1 MPTARPRPSTR
12 ELLGGRWAI
21 SLRGWLIFS
30 ALLLIGGPL
39 GVLSQLE
46 MPPRAVVTL
55 TLASWFL
62 VSVLYLAADL
72 TVFRQRRTRPVP
84 VAWLIAVGASAG
96 LARGAIA
103 LAVPESREVLGE
115 GWSGVATAAAYFVPS
130 TVLMT
135 GLITYLIAIT
145 DWYATERERL
155 LRFEIDAE
163 AARLRAVGALNAA
176 RAVITTRI
184 QNSLEEQLSALE
196 RAANVDSADT
206 RLSDTLLDAAAG
218 YIRPES
224 HRLWQE
230 RDGVPRRSS
239 LGDLER
245 ASLAAPLPIVL
256 PYVLWAVV
264 VVPAAAV
271 HLGGATRI
279 AGALAVLAAMAVLY
293 PLGSAA
299 IRRYA
304 PAPQYLRARLL
315 SLAVMIPAALVGPT
329 VAAALDAEATST
341 LERVVPVAVI
351 VALTIAVS
359 WAQAALRLADSR
371 LHTLRDHAEE
381 AEFERLALEAA
392 TEQMQRELALYLHG
406 TVQAGLVAAAYSL
419 QDAAQRGDEVALE
432 RAIADA
438 RATAAQVSA
447 HPSKPFSADLAAK
460 RAEIDDTWLGML
472 ALRWSVP
479 TTALDATLV
488 ERIGNVVQECL
499 ANASIHGAATEAT
512 VRIAPDVEHII
523 LEVIDNGLGPGDGKP
538 GLGSAVL
545 NEATH
550 GQWTI
555 AAVPTGGAQVRA
567 ILPR

>member
-1 MPTARPRPSTR
+1 MLGTQPHPSARA
-12 ELLGGRWAI
+12 LLGGRWAV
-21 SLRGWLIFS
+21 SLRGGLIFS
-30 ALLLIGGPL
+30 ALLLIGGSV
-39 GVLSQLE
+39 GALSQLE

-55 TLASWFL
+55 ALVSWL
-62 VSVLYLAADL
+62 VISVLYLAADL

-84 VAWLIAVGASAG
+84 VAWLIALGASAG

-103 LAVPESREVLGE
+103 LALPESRAVLGD
-115 GWSGVATAAAYFVPS
+115 GWSGVATAAAYFVPP

-135 GLITYLIAIT
+135 VLITYLIAIT
-145 DWYATERERL
+145 DWYATERARL
-155 LRFEIDAE
+155 LLFEIDAE

-196 RAANVDSADT
+196 RAANVANPAA
-206 RLSDTLLDAAAG
+206 RLSDILLDAAAG
-218 YIRPES
+218 YVRPES

-230 RDGVPRRSS
+230 RDGMPRRSS

-256 PYVLWAVV
+256 PYVMWATV

-271 HLGGATRI
+271 HLGGATRL

-304 PAPQYLRARLL
+304 PAPHYLRARLL
-315 SLAVMIPAALVGPT
+315 SLVVMIPAALIGPI
-329 VAAALDAEATST
+329 VAAALGLDATST

-359 WAQAALRLADSR
+359 WAQAALRLADTR
-371 LHTLRDHAEE
+371 LHTLRNHAEE

-392 TEQMQRELALYLHG
+392 TEQMQRDLALYLHG
-406 TVQAGLVAAAYSL
+406 TVQAGLVASAYAI
-419 QDAAQRGDEVALE
+419 QDAAARGDKIALE
-432 RAIADA
+432 QAIDGA
-438 RATAAQVSA
+438 RAAAARVDEHTPA
-447 HPSKPFSADLAAK
+447 VTRDLAAV
-460 RAEIDDTWLGML
+460 RAAIDETWGGVLAVRWILPDSELSATVVDRLGKV
-472 ALRWSVP
+472 AR
-479 TTALDATLV
+479 
-488 ERIGNVVQECL
+488 ECL
-499 ANASIHGAATEAT
+499 ANASIHGAASEAT
-512 VRIAPDVEHII
+512 VRIVAESDCVIVEIT
-523 LEVIDNGLGPGDGKP
+523 DNGSGLGDGKP

-545 NEATH
+545 NEATA

-555 AAVPTGGAQVRA
+555 ASVATGGVQVRA
-567 ILPR
+567 VVPN

>member
-12 ELLGGRWAI
+12 ELLGGRWAV
-21 SLRGWLIFS
+21 SLRGWLILS

-55 TLASWFL
+55 TLASWL
-62 VSVLYLAADL
+62 VISVLYLAADL

-84 VAWLIAVGASAG
+84 VAWLIVLGASAG

-196 RAANVDSADT
+196 RAANVDSPDT
-206 RLSDTLLDAAAG
+206 QLSDTLLDAAAG
-218 YIRPES
+218 YVRPES

-230 RDGVPRRSS
+230 RDGVPRHSS

-371 LHTLRDHAEE
+371 LHTLRNHAEE

-447 HPSKPFSADLAAK
+447 HPSKLVSADLAAK

-472 ALRWSVP
+472 ALRWSMP
-479 TTALDATLV
+479 TADLDATLV

>member
-1 MPTARPRPSTR
+1 MLGKQPHPSARA
-12 ELLGGRWAI
+12 LLGGRWAV
-21 SLRGWLIFS
+21 SLRGGLIFS
-30 ALLLIGGPL
+30 ALLLIGGSV
-39 GVLSQLE
+39 GALSQLE

-55 TLASWFL
+55 ALISWL
-62 VSVLYLAADL
+62 VISVLYLAADL

-84 VAWLIAVGASAG
+84 VAWLIALGASAG

-103 LAVPESREVLGE
+103 LALPESRAVLGD
-115 GWSGVATAAAYFVPS
+115 GWSGVATAAAYFVPP

-135 GLITYLIAIT
+135 VLITYLIAIT
-145 DWYATERERL
+145 DWYATERARL
-155 LRFEIDAE
+155 LLFEIDAE

-184 QNSLEEQLSALE
+184 QNSLEEQLSARE
-196 RAANVDSADT
+196 RAAKGANPAA
-206 RLSDTLLDAAAG
+206 RLSDILLDAAAG
-218 YIRPES
+218 YVRPES

-230 RDGVPRRSS
+230 RDGMPRRSS

-256 PYVLWAVV
+256 PYVMWATV

-271 HLGGATRI
+271 HLGGATRL

-304 PAPQYLRARLL
+304 PAPHYLRARLL
-315 SLAVMIPAALVGPT
+315 SLVVMIPAALIGPI
-329 VAAALDAEATST
+329 VAAALGLDATST

-359 WAQAALRLADSR
+359 WAQAALRLADTR
-371 LHTLRDHAEE
+371 LHTLRNHAEE

-392 TEQMQRELALYLHG
+392 TEQMQRDLALYLHG
-406 TVQAGLVAAAYSL
+406 TVQAGLVASAYAI
-419 QDAAQRGDEVALE
+419 QDAAARGDKIALE
-432 RAIADA
+432 QAIDGA
-438 RATAAQVSA
+438 RAAAARADEHTPAVTR
-447 HPSKPFSADLAAK
+447 DLAAV
-460 RAEIDDTWLGML
+460 RAAIDETWGGVLAVRWILPDSELSATVVDRLGKV
-472 ALRWSVP
+472 AR
-479 TTALDATLV
+479 
-488 ERIGNVVQECL
+488 ECL
-499 ANASIHGAATEAT
+499 ANASIHGAASEVT
-512 VRIAPDVEHII
+512 VRIVVDVEQ
-523 LEVIDNGLGPGDGKP
+523 VIVEITDNGRGLGDGSP

-545 NEATH
+545 NEATG

-555 AAVPTGGAQVRA
+555 ASVPTGGAQVRA
-567 ILPR
+567 VVPV

>member
-1 MPTARPRPSTR
+1 MLGKQPHPSARA
-12 ELLGGRWAI
+12 LLGGRWAV
-21 SLRGWLIFS
+21 SLRGGLIFS
-30 ALLLIGGPL
+30 ALLLIGGSV
-39 GVLSQLE
+39 GALSQLE

-55 TLASWFL
+55 ALISWL
-62 VSVLYLAADL
+62 VISVLYLAADL

-84 VAWLIAVGASAG
+84 VAWLIALGASAG

-103 LAVPESREVLGE
+103 LALPESRAVLGD
-115 GWSGVATAAAYFVPS
+115 GWSGVATAAAYFVPP

-135 GLITYLIAIT
+135 VLITYLIAIT
-145 DWYATERERL
+145 DWYATERARL
-155 LRFEIDAE
+155 LLFEIDAE

-196 RAANVDSADT
+196 RAANVANPAA
-206 RLSDTLLDAAAG
+206 RLSDILLDAAAG
-218 YIRPES
+218 YVRPES

-230 RDGVPRRSS
+230 RDGMPRRSS

-256 PYVLWAVV
+256 PYVMWATV

-271 HLGGATRI
+271 HLGGATRL

-304 PAPQYLRARLL
+304 PAPHYLRARLL
-315 SLAVMIPAALVGPT
+315 SLVVMIPAALIGPI
-329 VAAALDAEATST
+329 VAAALGLDATST

-359 WAQAALRLADSR
+359 WAQAALRLADTR
-371 LHTLRDHAEE
+371 LHTLRNHAEE

-392 TEQMQRELALYLHG
+392 TEQMQRDLALYLHG
-406 TVQAGLVAAAYSL
+406 TVQAGLVASAYAI
-419 QDAAQRGDEVALE
+419 QDAAARGDKIALE
-432 RAIADA
+432 QAIDGA
-438 RATAAQVSA
+438 RAAAARVDEHTPA
-447 HPSKPFSADLAAK
+447 VTRDLAAV
-460 RAEIDDTWLGML
+460 RAAIDETWGGVLAVRWILPDSELSATVVDRLGKV
-472 ALRWSVP
+472 AR
-479 TTALDATLV
+479 
-488 ERIGNVVQECL
+488 ECL
-499 ANASIHGAATEAT
+499 ANASIHGAASEVT
-512 VRIAPDVEHII
+512 VRIVVDVEQ
-523 LEVIDNGLGPGDGKP
+523 VIVEITDNGRGLGDGSP

-545 NEATH
+545 NEATG

-555 AAVPTGGAQVRA
+555 ASVPTGGAQVRA
-567 ILPR
+567 VVPV

>member
-1 MPTARPRPSTR
+1 M
-12 ELLGGRWAI
+12 
-21 SLRGWLIFS
+21 RGWLIFS

-46 MPPRAVVTL
+46 MTPRAVVTL
-55 TLASWFL
+55 TIASWFL
-62 VSVLYLAADL
+62 ASVLYLAADL

-84 VAWLIAVGASAG
+84 VAWLIALGALAG
-96 LARGAIA
+96 MARGAIA

-145 DWYATERERL
+145 DWYATERARL

-196 RAANVDSADT
+196 RAANVDSADA

-218 YIRPES
+218 YVRPES
-224 HRLWQE
+224 HRLWQA
-230 RDGVPRRSS
+230 RDDVPRRSS

-256 PYVLWAVV
+256 PYVLWAAV

-279 AGALAVLAAMAVLY
+279 AGALAVLAAMAMLY

-315 SLAVMIPAALVGPT
+315 SLAVMIPAALVGPI
-329 VAAALDAEATST
+329 VSAALGSDATWT
-341 LERVVPVAVI
+341 LERIVPVAVI
-351 VALTIAVS
+351 VALTIVVS

-438 RATAAQVSA
+438 RVTAARVSA
-447 HPSKPFSADLAAK
+447 HPSKAFNADLAAK

-472 ALRWSVP
+472 TLRWSLP
-479 TTALDATLV
+479 TADLDAPLV

-499 ANASIHGAATEAT
+499 ANASIHGAASEAT
-512 VRIAPDVEHII
+512 VRIATDVEHVI

-550 GQWTI
+550 GEWTI
-555 AAVPTGGAQVRA
+555 TAVPTGGAHVRA

>member
-12 ELLGGRWAI
+12 ELLGGRWAV

-55 TLASWFL
+55 TIASWFL
-62 VSVLYLAADL
+62 ASVLYLAADL

-84 VAWLIAVGASAG
+84 VAWLIALGALAG
-96 LARGAIA
+96 MARGAIA

-145 DWYATERERL
+145 DWYATERARL

-196 RAANVDSADT
+196 RAANVDSADA

-218 YIRPES
+218 YVRPES
-224 HRLWQE
+224 HRLWQA
-230 RDGVPRRSS
+230 RDDVPRRSS

-256 PYVLWAVV
+256 PYVMWATV

-271 HLGGATRI
+271 HLGGATRL

-304 PAPQYLRARLL
+304 PAPHYLRARLL
-315 SLAVMIPAALVGPT
+315 SLVVMIPAALIGPI
-329 VAAALDAEATST
+329 VAAALGLDATST

-359 WAQAALRLADSR
+359 WAQAALRLADTR
-371 LHTLRDHAEE
+371 LHTLRNHAEE

-392 TEQMQRELALYLHG
+392 TEQMQRDLALYLHG
-406 TVQAGLVAAAYSL
+406 TVQAGLVASAYAI
-419 QDAAQRGDEVALE
+419 QDAAARGDKIALE
-432 RAIADA
+432 QAIDEA
-438 RATAAQVSA
+438 RAAVARVDEQS
-447 HPSKPFSADLAAK
+447 PP
-460 RAEIDDTWLGML
+460 
-472 ALRWSVP
+472 
-479 TTALDATLV
+479 LV
-488 ERIGNVVQECL
+488 ERDLPAVRAAIDETWQGMLSIRWTLPDHELSAAVVDRLGTVARECL
-499 ANASIHGAATEAT
+499 ANASIHGAASEVT
-512 VRIAPDVEHII
+512 VRIVVDVEQ
-523 LEVIDNGLGPGDGKP
+523 VIVEITDNGRGLGDGSP

-545 NEATH
+545 NEATG

-555 AAVPTGGAQVRA
+555 ASVPTGGAQVRA
-567 ILPR
+567 VVPV

>member
-1 MPTARPRPSTR
+1 MLGKQPHPSARA
-12 ELLGGRWAI
+12 LLGGRWAV
-21 SLRGWLIFS
+21 SLRGGLIFS
-30 ALLLIGGPL
+30 ALLLIGGSV
-39 GVLSQLE
+39 GALSQLE

-55 TLASWFL
+55 ALVSWL
-62 VSVLYLAADL
+62 VISVLYLAADL

-84 VAWLIAVGASAG
+84 VAWLIALGASAG

-103 LAVPESREVLGE
+103 LALPESRAVLGD
-115 GWSGVATAAAYFVPS
+115 GWSGVATAAAYFVPP

-135 GLITYLIAIT
+135 VLITYLIAIT
-145 DWYATERERL
+145 DWYATERARL
-155 LRFEIDAE
+155 LLFEIDAE

-196 RAANVDSADT
+196 RAANVANPAA
-206 RLSDTLLDAAAG
+206 RLSDILLDAAAG
-218 YIRPES
+218 YVRPES

-230 RDGVPRRSS
+230 RDGMPRRSS

-256 PYVLWAVV
+256 PYVMWATV

-271 HLGGATRI
+271 HLGGATRL

-304 PAPQYLRARLL
+304 PAPHYLRARLL
-315 SLAVMIPAALVGPT
+315 SLVVMIPAALIGPI
-329 VAAALDAEATST
+329 VAAALGLDATST

-359 WAQAALRLADSR
+359 WAQAALRLADTR
-371 LHTLRDHAEE
+371 LHTLRNHAEE

-392 TEQMQRELALYLHG
+392 TEQMQRDLALYLHG
-406 TVQAGLVAAAYSL
+406 TVQAGLVASAYAI
-419 QDAAQRGDEVALE
+419 QDAAARGDKIALE
-432 RAIADA
+432 QAIDGA
-438 RATAAQVSA
+438 RAAAARVDEHTPA
-447 HPSKPFSADLAAK
+447 VTRDLAAV
-460 RAEIDDTWLGML
+460 RAAIDETWGGVLAVHWILPDSELSATVVDRLGKV
-472 ALRWSVP
+472 AR
-479 TTALDATLV
+479 
-488 ERIGNVVQECL
+488 ECL
-499 ANASIHGAATEAT
+499 ANASIHGAASEAT
-512 VRIAPDVEHII
+512 VRIVAESDCVIVEIT
-523 LEVIDNGLGPGDGKP
+523 DNGSGLGDGKP

-545 NEATH
+545 NEATA

-555 AAVPTGGAQVRA
+555 ASVATGGAQVRA
-567 ILPR
+567 VVPN

>member
-1 MPTARPRPSTR
+1 MLGKQPHPSARA
-12 ELLGGRWAI
+12 LLGGRWAV
-21 SLRGWLIFS
+21 SLRGGLIFS
-30 ALLLIGGPL
+30 ALLLIGGSV
-39 GVLSQLE
+39 GALSQLE

-55 TLASWFL
+55 ALISWL
-62 VSVLYLAADL
+62 VISVLYLAADL

-84 VAWLIAVGASAG
+84 VAWLIALGASAG

-103 LAVPESREVLGE
+103 LALPESRAVLGD
-115 GWSGVATAAAYFVPS
+115 GWSGVATAAAYFVPP

-135 GLITYLIAIT
+135 VLITYLIAIT
-145 DWYATERERL
+145 DWYATERARL
-155 LRFEIDAE
+155 LLFEIDAE

-196 RAANVDSADT
+196 RAANVANPAA
-206 RLSDTLLDAAAG
+206 RLSDILLDAAAG
-218 YIRPES
+218 YVRPES

-230 RDGVPRRSS
+230 RDGMPRRSS

-256 PYVLWAVV
+256 PYVMWATV

-271 HLGGATRI
+271 HLGGATRL

-304 PAPQYLRARLL
+304 PAPHYLRARLL
-315 SLAVMIPAALVGPT
+315 SLVVMIPAALIGPI
-329 VAAALDAEATST
+329 VAAALGLDATST

-359 WAQAALRLADSR
+359 WAQAALRLADTR
-371 LHTLRDHAEE
+371 LHTLRNHAEE

-392 TEQMQRELALYLHG
+392 TEQMQRDLALYLHG
-406 TVQAGLVAAAYSL
+406 TVQAGLVASAYAI
-419 QDAAQRGDEVALE
+419 QDAAARGDKIALE
-432 RAIADA
+432 QAIDGA
-438 RATAAQVSA
+438 RAAAARVDEHTPA
-447 HPSKPFSADLAAK
+447 VTRDLAAV
-460 RAEIDDTWLGML
+460 RAAIDETWGGVLAVRWILPDSELSATVVDRLGKV
-472 ALRWSVP
+472 AR
-479 TTALDATLV
+479 
-488 ERIGNVVQECL
+488 ECL
-499 ANASIHGAATEAT
+499 ANASIHGAASEAT
-512 VRIAPDVEHII
+512 VRIVAESDCVIVEIT
-523 LEVIDNGLGPGDGKP
+523 DNGSGLGDGKP

-545 NEATH
+545 NEATA

-555 AAVPTGGAQVRA
+555 ASVATGGAQVRA
-567 ILPR
+567 VIPV

>member
-1 MPTARPRPSTR
+1 MLGTQPHPSARA
-12 ELLGGRWAI
+12 LLGGRWAV
-21 SLRGWLIFS
+21 SLRGGLIFS
-30 ALLLIGGPL
+30 ALLLIGGSV
-39 GVLSQLE
+39 GALSQLE

-55 TLASWFL
+55 ALVSWL
-62 VSVLYLAADL
+62 VISVLYLAADL

-84 VAWLIAVGASAG
+84 VAWLIALGASAG

-103 LAVPESREVLGE
+103 LALPESRAVLGD
-115 GWSGVATAAAYFVPS
+115 GWSGVATAAAYFVPP

-135 GLITYLIAIT
+135 VLITYLIAIT
-145 DWYATERERL
+145 DWYATERARL
-155 LRFEIDAE
+155 LLFEIDAE

-196 RAANVDSADT
+196 RAANVANPAA
-206 RLSDTLLDAAAG
+206 RLSDILLDAAAG
-218 YIRPES
+218 YVRPES

-230 RDGVPRRSS
+230 RDGMPRRSS

-256 PYVLWAVV
+256 PYVMWATV

-271 HLGGATRI
+271 HLGGATRL

-304 PAPQYLRARLL
+304 PAPHYLRARLL
-315 SLAVMIPAALVGPT
+315 SLVVMIPAALIGPI
-329 VAAALDAEATST
+329 VAAALGLDATST

-359 WAQAALRLADSR
+359 WAQAALRLADTR
-371 LHTLRDHAEE
+371 LHTLRNHAEE

-392 TEQMQRELALYLHG
+392 TEQMQRDLALYLHG
-406 TVQAGLVAAAYSL
+406 TVQAGLVASAYAI
-419 QDAAQRGDEVALE
+419 QDAAARGDKIALE
-432 RAIADA
+432 QAIDGA
-438 RATAAQVSA
+438 RAAAARVDEHTPA
-447 HPSKPFSADLAAK
+447 VTRDLAAV
-460 RAEIDDTWLGML
+460 RAAIDETWGGVLAVRWILPDSELSATVVDRLGKV
-472 ALRWSVP
+472 AR
-479 TTALDATLV
+479 
-488 ERIGNVVQECL
+488 ECL
-499 ANASIHGAATEAT
+499 ANASIHGAASEAT
-512 VRIAPDVEHII
+512 VRIVAESDCVIVEIT
-523 LEVIDNGLGPGDGKP
+523 DNGSGLGDGKP

-550 GQWTI
+550 SQWSI
-555 AAVPTGGAQVRA
+555 ASVPTGGAQVRA
-567 ILPR
+567 VVPV

>member
-1 MPTARPRPSTR
+1 MLGKQPHPSARA
-12 ELLGGRWAI
+12 LLGGRWAV
-21 SLRGWLIFS
+21 SLRGGLIFS
-30 ALLLIGGPL
+30 ALLLIGGSV
-39 GVLSQLE
+39 GALSQLE

-55 TLASWFL
+55 ALVSWL
-62 VSVLYLAADL
+62 VISVLYLAADL

-84 VAWLIAVGASAG
+84 VAWLIALGASAG

-103 LAVPESREVLGE
+103 LALPESRAVLGD
-115 GWSGVATAAAYFVPS
+115 GWSGVATAAAYFVPP

-135 GLITYLIAIT
+135 VLITYLIAIT
-145 DWYATERERL
+145 DWYATERARL
-155 LRFEIDAE
+155 LLFEIDAE

-196 RAANVDSADT
+196 RAANVANPAA
-206 RLSDTLLDAAAG
+206 RLSDILLDAAAG
-218 YIRPES
+218 YVRPES

-230 RDGVPRRSS
+230 RDGMPRRSS

-256 PYVLWAVV
+256 PYVMWATV

-271 HLGGATRI
+271 HLGGATRL

-304 PAPQYLRARLL
+304 PAPHYLRARLL
-315 SLAVMIPAALVGPT
+315 SLVVMIPAALIGPI
-329 VAAALDAEATST
+329 VAAALGLDATST

-359 WAQAALRLADSR
+359 WAQAALRLADTR
-371 LHTLRDHAEE
+371 LHTLRNHAEE

-392 TEQMQRELALYLHG
+392 TEQMQRDLALYLHG
-406 TVQAGLVAAAYSL
+406 TVQAGLVASAYAI
-419 QDAAQRGDEVALE
+419 QDAAARGDKIALE
-432 RAIADA
+432 QAIDGA
-438 RATAAQVSA
+438 RAAAARVDEHTPA
-447 HPSKPFSADLAAK
+447 VTRDLAAV
-460 RAEIDDTWLGML
+460 RAAIDETWGGVLAVRWILPDSELSATVVDRLGKV
-472 ALRWSVP
+472 AR
-479 TTALDATLV
+479 
-488 ERIGNVVQECL
+488 ECL
-499 ANASIHGAATEAT
+499 ANASIHGAASEAT
-512 VRIAPDVEHII
+512 VRIVAESDCVIVEIT
-523 LEVIDNGLGPGDGKP
+523 DNGSGLGDGKP

-545 NEATH
+545 NEATA

-555 AAVPTGGAQVRA
+555 ASVATGGAQVRA
-567 ILPR
+567 VVPN

>member
-1 MPTARPRPSTR
+1 MLGTQPHPSARA
-12 ELLGGRWAI
+12 LLGGRWAV
-21 SLRGWLIFS
+21 SLRGGLIFS
-30 ALLLIGGPL
+30 ALLLIGGSV
-39 GVLSQLE
+39 GALSQLE

-55 TLASWFL
+55 TLVSWL
-62 VSVLYLAADL
+62 VISVLYLAADL

-84 VAWLIAVGASAG
+84 VAWLIALGASAG

-103 LAVPESREVLGE
+103 LALPESRAVLGD
-115 GWSGVATAAAYFVPS
+115 GWSGIATAAAYFVPP

-135 GLITYLIAIT
+135 VLITYLIAIT
-145 DWYATERERL
+145 DWYATERARL
-155 LRFEIDAE
+155 LLFEIDAE

-196 RAANVDSADT
+196 RAANVANPAA
-206 RLSDTLLDAAAG
+206 RLSDILLDAAAG
-218 YIRPES
+218 YVRPES

-230 RDGVPRRSS
+230 RDGMPRRSS

-256 PYVLWAVV
+256 PYVLWATV

-271 HLGGATRI
+271 HLGGATRL

-304 PAPQYLRARLL
+304 PAPHYLRARLL
-315 SLAVMIPAALVGPT
+315 SLVVMIPAALIGPI
-329 VAAALDAEATST
+329 VAAALGMDATST

-359 WAQAALRLADSR
+359 WAQAALRLADTR
-371 LHTLRDHAEE
+371 LHTLRNHAEE

-392 TEQMQRELALYLHG
+392 TEQMQRDLALYLHG
-406 TVQAGLVAAAYSL
+406 TVQAGLVASAYAI
-419 QDAAQRGDEVALE
+419 QDAAARGDKIALE
-432 RAIADA
+432 QAIDGA
-438 RATAAQVSA
+438 RAAAARVDEHTPA
-447 HPSKPFSADLAAK
+447 VTRDLAAV
-460 RAEIDDTWLGML
+460 RAAIDETWGGVLAVRWILPDSELSATVVDRLGKV
-472 ALRWSVP
+472 AR
-479 TTALDATLV
+479 
-488 ERIGNVVQECL
+488 ECL
-499 ANASIHGAATEAT
+499 ANASIHGAASEVT
-512 VRIAPDVEHII
+512 VRIVVDVEQ
-523 LEVIDNGLGPGDGKP
+523 VIVEITDNGRGLGDGSP

-545 NEATH
+545 NEATG

-555 AAVPTGGAQVRA
+555 ASVPTGGAQVRA
-567 ILPR
+567 VVPV

>member
-1 MPTARPRPSTR
+1 MLGKQPHPSARA
-12 ELLGGRWAI
+12 LLGGRWAV
-21 SLRGWLIFS
+21 SLRGGLIFS
-30 ALLLIGGPL
+30 ALLLIGGSV
-39 GVLSQLE
+39 GALSQLE

-55 TLASWFL
+55 ALISWL
-62 VSVLYLAADL
+62 VISVLYLAADL

-84 VAWLIAVGASAG
+84 VAWLIALGASAG

-103 LAVPESREVLGE
+103 LALPESRAVLGD
-115 GWSGVATAAAYFVPS
+115 GWSGVATAAAYFVPP

-135 GLITYLIAIT
+135 VLITYLIAIT
-145 DWYATERERL
+145 DWYATERARL
-155 LRFEIDAE
+155 LLFEIDAE

-196 RAANVDSADT
+196 RAANVANPAA
-206 RLSDTLLDAAAG
+206 RLSDILLDAAAG
-218 YIRPES
+218 YVRPES

-230 RDGVPRRSS
+230 RDGMPRRSS

-256 PYVLWAVV
+256 PYVMWATV

-271 HLGGATRI
+271 HLGGATRL

-304 PAPQYLRARLL
+304 PAPHYLRARLL
-315 SLAVMIPAALVGPT
+315 SLVVMIPAALIGPI
-329 VAAALDAEATST
+329 VAAALGLDATST

-359 WAQAALRLADSR
+359 WAQAALRLADTR
-371 LHTLRDHAEE
+371 LHTLRNHAEE

-392 TEQMQRELALYLHG
+392 TEQMQRDLALYLHG
-406 TVQAGLVAAAYSL
+406 TVQAGLVASAYAI
-419 QDAAQRGDEVALE
+419 QDAAARGDKIALE
-432 RAIADA
+432 QAIDGA
-438 RATAAQVSA
+438 RAAAARVDEHTPA
-447 HPSKPFSADLAAK
+447 VTRDLAAV
-460 RAEIDDTWLGML
+460 RAAIDETWGGVLAVRWILPDSELSATVVDRLGKV
-472 ALRWSVP
+472 AR
-479 TTALDATLV
+479 
-488 ERIGNVVQECL
+488 ECL
-499 ANASIHGAATEAT
+499 ANASIHGAASEAT
-512 VRIAPDVEHII
+512 VRIVAESDCVIVEIT
-523 LEVIDNGLGPGDGKP
+523 DNGSGLGDGKP

-545 NEATH
+545 NEATA

-555 AAVPTGGAQVRA
+555 ASVATGGVQVRA
-567 ILPR
+567 VVPN

>member
-1 MPTARPRPSTR
+1 MLGKQPHPSARA
-12 ELLGGRWAI
+12 LLGGRWAV
-21 SLRGWLIFS
+21 SLRGGLIFS
-30 ALLLIGGPL
+30 ALLLIGGSV
-39 GVLSQLE
+39 GALSQLE

-55 TLASWFL
+55 ALVSWL
-62 VSVLYLAADL
+62 VISVLYLAADL

-84 VAWLIAVGASAG
+84 VAWLIALGASAG

-103 LAVPESREVLGE
+103 LALPESRAVLGD
-115 GWSGVATAAAYFVPS
+115 GWSGVATAAAYFVPP

-135 GLITYLIAIT
+135 VLITYLIAIT
-145 DWYATERERL
+145 DWYATERARL
-155 LRFEIDAE
+155 LLFEIDAE

-196 RAANVDSADT
+196 RAANVANPAA
-206 RLSDTLLDAAAG
+206 RLSDILLDAAAG
-218 YIRPES
+218 YVRPES

-230 RDGVPRRSS
+230 RDGMPRRSS

-256 PYVLWAVV
+256 PYVMWATV

-271 HLGGATRI
+271 HLGGATRL

-304 PAPQYLRARLL
+304 PAPHYLRARLL
-315 SLAVMIPAALVGPT
+315 SLVVMIPAALIGPI
-329 VAAALDAEATST
+329 VAAALGLDATST

-359 WAQAALRLADSR
+359 WAQAALRLADTR
-371 LHTLRDHAEE
+371 LHTLRNHAEE

-392 TEQMQRELALYLHG
+392 TEQMQRDLALYLHG
-406 TVQAGLVAAAYSL
+406 TVQAGLVASAYAI
-419 QDAAQRGDEVALE
+419 QDAAARGDKIALE
-432 RAIADA
+432 QAIDGA
-438 RATAAQVSA
+438 RAAAARVDEHTPA
-447 HPSKPFSADLAAK
+447 VTRDLAAV
-460 RAEIDDTWLGML
+460 RAAIDETWGGVLAVRWILPDSELSATVVDRLGKV
-472 ALRWSVP
+472 AR
-479 TTALDATLV
+479 
-488 ERIGNVVQECL
+488 ECL
-499 ANASIHGAATEAT
+499 ANASIHGAASEAT
-512 VRIAPDVEHII
+512 VRIVAESDCVIVEIT
-523 LEVIDNGLGPGDGKP
+523 DNGSGLGDGKP

-545 NEATH
+545 NEATA

-555 AAVPTGGAQVRA
+555 ASVATGGVQVRA
-567 ILPR
+567 VVPN

>member
-1 MPTARPRPSTR
+1 MLGKQPHPSARA
-12 ELLGGRWAI
+12 LLGGRWAV
-21 SLRGWLIFS
+21 SLRGGLIFS
-30 ALLLIGGPL
+30 ALLLIGGSV
-39 GVLSQLE
+39 GALSQLE

-55 TLASWFL
+55 ALISWL
-62 VSVLYLAADL
+62 VISVLYLAADL

-84 VAWLIAVGASAG
+84 VAWLIALGASAG

-103 LAVPESREVLGE
+103 LALPESRAVLGD
-115 GWSGVATAAAYFVPS
+115 GWSGVATAAAYFVPP

-135 GLITYLIAIT
+135 VLITYLIAIT
-145 DWYATERERL
+145 DWYATERARL
-155 LRFEIDAE
+155 LLFEIDAE

-184 QNSLEEQLSALE
+184 QNSLEEQLSARE
-196 RAANVDSADT
+196 RAAHVANPAA
-206 RLSDTLLDAAAG
+206 RLSDILLDAAAG
-218 YIRPES
+218 YVRPES

-230 RDGVPRRSS
+230 RDGMPRRSS

-256 PYVLWAVV
+256 PYVMWATV

-271 HLGGATRI
+271 HLGGATRL

-304 PAPQYLRARLL
+304 PAPHYLRARLL
-315 SLAVMIPAALVGPT
+315 SLVVMIPAALIGPI
-329 VAAALDAEATST
+329 VAAALGLDATST

-359 WAQAALRLADSR
+359 WAQAALRLADTR
-371 LHTLRDHAEE
+371 LHTLRNHAEE

-392 TEQMQRELALYLHG
+392 TEQMQRDLALYLHG
-406 TVQAGLVAAAYSL
+406 TVQAGLVASAYAI
-419 QDAAQRGDEVALE
+419 QDAAARGDKIALE
-432 RAIADA
+432 QAIDGA
-438 RATAAQVSA
+438 RAAAARVDEHTPA
-447 HPSKPFSADLAAK
+447 VTRDLAAV
-460 RAEIDDTWLGML
+460 RAAIDETWGGVLAVRWILPDSELSATVVDRLGKV
-472 ALRWSVP
+472 AR
-479 TTALDATLV
+479 
-488 ERIGNVVQECL
+488 ECL
-499 ANASIHGAATEAT
+499 ANASIHGAASEVT
-512 VRIAPDVEHII
+512 VRIVVDVEQ
-523 LEVIDNGLGPGDGKP
+523 VIVEITDNGRGLGDGSP

-545 NEATH
+545 NEATG

-555 AAVPTGGAQVRA
+555 ASVPTGGAQVRA
-567 ILPR
+567 VVPV

>member
-1 MPTARPRPSTR
+1 MLGKQPHPSARA
-12 ELLGGRWAI
+12 LLGGRWAV
-21 SLRGWLIFS
+21 SLRGGLIFS
-30 ALLLIGGPL
+30 ALLLIGGSV
-39 GVLSQLE
+39 GALSQLE

-55 TLASWFL
+55 ALISWL
-62 VSVLYLAADL
+62 VISVLYLAADL

-84 VAWLIAVGASAG
+84 VAWLIALGASAG

-103 LAVPESREVLGE
+103 LALPESRAVLGD
-115 GWSGVATAAAYFVPS
+115 GWSGVATAAAYFVPP

-135 GLITYLIAIT
+135 VLITYLIAIT
-145 DWYATERERL
+145 DWYATERARL
-155 LRFEIDAE
+155 LLFEIDAE

-196 RAANVDSADT
+196 RAANVANPAA
-206 RLSDTLLDAAAG
+206 RLSDIQLDAAAG
-218 YIRPES
+218 YVRPES

-230 RDGVPRRSS
+230 RDGMPRRSS

-256 PYVLWAVV
+256 PYVMWATV

-271 HLGGATRI
+271 HLGGATRL

-304 PAPQYLRARLL
+304 PAPHYLRARLL
-315 SLAVMIPAALVGPT
+315 SLVVMIPAALIGPI
-329 VAAALDAEATST
+329 VAAALGLDATST

-359 WAQAALRLADSR
+359 WAQAALRLADTR
-371 LHTLRDHAEE
+371 LHTLRNHAEE

-392 TEQMQRELALYLHG
+392 TEQMQRDLALYLHG
-406 TVQAGLVAAAYSL
+406 TVQAGLVASAYAI
-419 QDAAQRGDEVALE
+419 QDAAARGDKIALE
-432 RAIADA
+432 QAIDGA
-438 RATAAQVSA
+438 RAAAARVDEHTPA
-447 HPSKPFSADLAAK
+447 VTRDLAAV
-460 RAEIDDTWLGML
+460 RAAIDETWGGVLAVRWILPDSELSATVVDRLGKV
-472 ALRWSVP
+472 AR
-479 TTALDATLV
+479 
-488 ERIGNVVQECL
+488 ECL
-499 ANASIHGAATEAT
+499 ANASIHGAASEVT
-512 VRIAPDVEHII
+512 VRIVVDVEQ
-523 LEVIDNGLGPGDGKP
+523 VIVEITDNGRGLGDGSP

-545 NEATH
+545 NEATG

-555 AAVPTGGAQVRA
+555 ASVPTGGAQVRA
-567 ILPR
+567 VVPV

>member
-1 MPTARPRPSTR
+1 MLGTQPHPSARA
-12 ELLGGRWAI
+12 LLGGRWAV
-21 SLRGWLIFS
+21 SLRGGLIFS
-30 ALLLIGGPL
+30 ALLLIGGSV
-39 GVLSQLE
+39 GALSQLE

-55 TLASWFL
+55 TLVSWL
-62 VSVLYLAADL
+62 VISVLYLAADL

-84 VAWLIAVGASAG
+84 VAWLIALGASAG

-103 LAVPESREVLGE
+103 LALPESRAVLGD
-115 GWSGVATAAAYFVPS
+115 GWSGVATAAAYFVPP

-135 GLITYLIAIT
+135 VLITYLIAIT
-145 DWYATERERL
+145 DWYATERARL
-155 LRFEIDAE
+155 LLFEIDAE

-196 RAANVDSADT
+196 RAANVANPAA
-206 RLSDTLLDAAAG
+206 RLSDILLDAAAG
-218 YIRPES
+218 YVRPES

-230 RDGVPRRSS
+230 RDGMPRRSS

-256 PYVLWAVV
+256 PYVMWATV

-271 HLGGATRI
+271 HLGGATRL

-304 PAPQYLRARLL
+304 PAPHYLRARLL
-315 SLAVMIPAALVGPT
+315 SLVVMIPAALIGPI
-329 VAAALDAEATST
+329 VAAALGLDATST

-359 WAQAALRLADSR
+359 WAQAALRLADTR
-371 LHTLRDHAEE
+371 LHTLRNHAEE

-392 TEQMQRELALYLHG
+392 TEQMQRDLALYLHG
-406 TVQAGLVAAAYSL
+406 TVQAGLVASAYAI
-419 QDAAQRGDEVALE
+419 QDAAARGDKIALE
-432 RAIADA
+432 QAIDGA
-438 RATAAQVSA
+438 RAAAARVDEHTPA
-447 HPSKPFSADLAAK
+447 VTRDLAAV
-460 RAEIDDTWLGML
+460 RAAIDETWGGVLAVRWILPDSELSATVVDRLGKV
-472 ALRWSVP
+472 AR
-479 TTALDATLV
+479 
-488 ERIGNVVQECL
+488 ECL
-499 ANASIHGAATEAT
+499 ANASIHGAASEAT
-512 VRIAPDVEHII
+512 VRIVAESDCVIVEIT
-523 LEVIDNGLGPGDGKP
+523 DNGSGLGDGKP

-545 NEATH
+545 NEATQS
-550 GQWTI
+550 QWSI
-555 AAVPTGGAQVRA
+555 GSVPNGGAQVRA
-567 ILPR
+567 IVPN